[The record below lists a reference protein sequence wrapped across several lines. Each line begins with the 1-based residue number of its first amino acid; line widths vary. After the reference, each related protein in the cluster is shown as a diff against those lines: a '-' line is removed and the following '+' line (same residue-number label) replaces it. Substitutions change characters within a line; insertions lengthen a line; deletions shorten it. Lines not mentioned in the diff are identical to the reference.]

1 MRDIAMRKD
10 ERIVLLL
17 VLTLAAAWAAY
28 GI

>member
-17 VLTLAAAWAAY
+17 VLTLVAAWAAY

>member
-10 ERIVLLL
+10 ERIELFL
-17 VLTLAAAWAAY
+17 VLTLAAVWVAY